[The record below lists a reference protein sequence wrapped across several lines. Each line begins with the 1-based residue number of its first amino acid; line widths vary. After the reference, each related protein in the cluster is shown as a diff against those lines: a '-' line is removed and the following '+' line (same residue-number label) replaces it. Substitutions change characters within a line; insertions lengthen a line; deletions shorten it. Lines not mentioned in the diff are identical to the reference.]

1 MTVRVYVITT
11 APPLFLGDLRYGLS
25 GAQVARYG
33 PAAAWTSWRY
43 HVLTDKSMCLASDY
57 LLSCPRPD
65 RPTTTSRR
73 SAVRLWTNL

>member
-33 PAAAWTSWRY
+33 PRTPGHHGATMS
-43 HVLTDKSMCLASDY
+43 
-57 LLSCPRPD
+57 
-65 RPTTTSRR
+65 
-73 SAVRLWTNL
+73 